1 LSDERAEVRP
11 TASLAATWR
20 AASRWLSSTELER
33 LPRHVTDALREQERA
48 NEILTGW
55 VQAALV
61 VSFAVLYAFSRKT
74 FPVDA
79 AFRPVPWALGIYAAF
94 TVWRLYLAYQG
105 RLTHA
110 MRMLSTAVDVAVL
123 MVTIWSFHIQYGQP
137 AAFYL
142 KAPTLLYIFIF
153 IALRALS
160 LAPGYVLFA
169 GIAAAAGWLVL
180 LAYALAEP
188 GGMALLTRDYVA
200 YMTSA
205 RVLIGGEVDK
215 VLSILIVAVLLA
227 VAAARARALLHR
239 AVTEGAAAGRLARFF
254 SPEIAATIVGADEAD
269 LRPGEGRQT
278 EAAAMFID
286 LRGFTRLAAQLPPGD
301 LVKLLGDYQSIAVPI
316 VRANGGSVTTYLG
329 DGIMVTFGATRMSAT
344 YAADALRA
352 AGALVDALEA
362 WADAR
367 RARNLPAPGVGI
379 GVDVGTVTYGAI
391 GDAARLEYAVIG
403 DPVNRAAKLQNHT
416 KVENVHALT
425 TAGAL
430 ERAVE
435 QGFVPARPPETR
447 THRAVAGVAAP
458 IDVVVLR

>member
-1 LSDERAEVRP
+1 VH
-11 TASLAATWR
+11 
-20 AASRWLSSTELER
+20 WLSSAQLDR
-33 LPRHVTDALREQERA
+33 LPRHVVDAIAAQTRA
-48 NEILTGW
+48 NEILIGW

-61 VSFAVLYAFSRKT
+61 ASFAILYAFSRKT
-74 FPVDA
+74 FPADA
-79 AFRPVPWALGIYAAF
+79 VFQPVPWALGVYAAF

-169 GIAAAAGWLVL
+169 GVAAAAGWLIL
-180 LAYALAEP
+180 LGYALAGP
-188 GGMALLTRDYVA
+188 GGMDLITRDYVT

-215 VLSILIVAVLLA
+215 ILSILIVAALLA

-254 SPEIAATIVGADEAD
+254 APEIAATIVGAEETA
-269 LRPGEGRQT
+269 LQPGEGRQT

-286 LRGFTRLAAQLPPGD
+286 LRGFTRLAAQLAPGE
-301 LVKLLGDYQSIAVPI
+301 LVRLLGEYQGIAVPI
-316 VRANGGSVTTYLG
+316 VRANGGSVITYLG
-329 DGIMVTFGATRMSAT
+329 DGIMVTFGAVRVCAN
-344 YAADALRA
+344 YAADALRCA
-352 AGALVDALEA
+352 CALVDALDA
-362 WADAR
+362 WSAER
-367 RARNLPAPGVGI
+367 RGRDLPAPGVGI
-379 GVDVGTVTYGAI
+379 GVEVGTVTCGAI

-416 KVENVHALT
+416 KAEGARALT
-425 TAGAL
+425 TANAFR
-430 ERAVE
+430 RAVE
-435 QGFVPARPPETR
+435 QGFVPSPPAEARSQR
-447 THRAVAGVAAP
+447 DVAGVATP
-458 IDVVVLR
+458 VDLVVLR

>member
-1 LSDERAEVRP
+1 M
-11 TASLAATWR
+11 TAAAAARHGGAPLR
-20 AASRWLSSTELER
+20 AAWAGLSRWLSSAELER
-33 LPRHVTDALREQERA
+33 LPAHVRAAIAAQARA

-61 VSFAVLYAFSRKT
+61 TAFAVLYAFSRKT

-79 AFRPVPWALGIYAAF
+79 VFHPVPWALGIYAAF
-94 TVWRLYLAYQG
+94 TVWRLYRAYQD
-105 RLTHA
+105 RMTHA
-110 MRMLSTAVDVAVL
+110 MRLASTAVDVGVL

-169 GIAAAAGWLVL
+169 GMAAAGGWLAL

-188 GGMALLTRDYVA
+188 DGMGLLTRDYVA

-205 RVLIGGEVDK
+205 RILIGGEVDK
-215 VLSILIVAVLLA
+215 VLSILVTAVLLT
-227 VAAARARALLHR
+227 VATARARALLHR
-239 AVTEGAAAGRLARFF
+239 AVAEGAAAGRLARFF
-254 SPEIAATIVGADEAD
+254 SPEIAATIVGAEEAA

-278 EAAAMFID
+278 EAAAMFVD
-286 LRGFTRLAAQLPPGD
+286 LRGFTRLAAELAPNE
-301 LVKLLGDYQSIAVPI
+301 LVKLLGEYQRVAVPVI
-316 VRANGGSVTTYLG
+316 RAHDGTVITYLG
-329 DGIMVTFGATRMSAT
+329 DGIMVTFGAVRPSAT
-344 YAADALRA
+344 YAADALAA

-362 WADAR
+362 WAAGR
-367 RARNLPAPGVGI
+367 RGHGLPAPGVGV
-379 GVDVGTVTYGAI
+379 GVDAGTVTCGAI

-416 KVENVHALT
+416 KAEGVRAL
-425 TAGAL
+425 ASAAAL
-430 ERAVE
+430 RRAVE
-435 QGFVPARPPETR
+435 QGFAPQRPIELRAR
-447 THRAVAGVAAP
+447 RAVAGVAAP
-458 IDVVVLR
+458 TDVVVLR

>member
-1 LSDERAEVRP
+1 VH
-11 TASLAATWR
+11 
-20 AASRWLSSTELER
+20 WLSSAQLDR
-33 LPRHVTDALREQERA
+33 LPRHVVDAIAAQTRA
-48 NEILTGW
+48 NEILIGW

-61 VSFAVLYAFSRKT
+61 ASFAILYAFSRKT
-74 FPVDA
+74 FPADA
-79 AFRPVPWALGIYAAF
+79 VFQPVPWALGVYAAF

-169 GIAAAAGWLVL
+169 GVAAAAGWLIL
-180 LAYALAEP
+180 LGYALAGP
-188 GGMALLTRDYVA
+188 GGMDLITRDYVT

-215 VLSILIVAVLLA
+215 ILSILIVAALLA

-254 SPEIAATIVGADEAD
+254 APEIAATIVGAEETA
-269 LRPGEGRQT
+269 LQPGEGRQT
-278 EAAAMFID
+278 EAATMFID
-286 LRGFTRLAAQLPPGD
+286 LRGFTRLAAQLAPGE
-301 LVKLLGDYQSIAVPI
+301 LVRLLGEYQGIAVPI
-316 VRANGGSVTTYLG
+316 VRANGGSVITYLG
-329 DGIMVTFGATRMSAT
+329 DGIMVTFGAVRVCAN
-344 YAADALRA
+344 YAADALRCA
-352 AGALVDALEA
+352 CALVDALDA
-362 WADAR
+362 WSAER
-367 RARNLPAPGVGI
+367 RGRDLPAPGVGI
-379 GVDVGTVTYGAI
+379 GVEVGTVTCGAI

-416 KVENVHALT
+416 KAEGARALT
-425 TAGAL
+425 TANAFR
-430 ERAVE
+430 RAVE
-435 QGFVPARPPETR
+435 QGFVPSPPAEARSQR
-447 THRAVAGVAAP
+447 DVGGVATP
-458 IDVVVLR
+458 VDLVVLR